1 MGVKLW
7 KWKTALLIICLAVT
21 TLKAIE
27 YYRDLEWCE
36 RDLQIQVE
44 KSSDEHLNDQKTM
57 EKWTPS
63 QYIDNLN
70 DDYKRLR
77 DELDNCKSRDKKNL
91 EELKEFVD
99 EIKKINKNH
108 INEVRELIDEKS
120 QIKDKHLQEIREMDS
135 KRNSEIQ
142 KLHNTHTEELKKC
155 DKERYEM
162 CTQQYESCKQDMLK
176 KQEEMKKACE
186 MMMHS
191 QNEKAND
198 NIKWVKEKLDQA
210 KRDQQNID
218 LAHKSCIAERT
229 KMERECQQLVNKY
242 SRCESDLEHCKSK
255 TCVGLKF
262 G

>member
-44 KSSDEHLNDQKTM
+44 KSSDEHLNDQKNM

-77 DELDNCKSRDKKNL
+77 DELVDCKSKNKKNL

-108 INEVRELIDEKS
+108 INEVRELIEEKS
-120 QIKDKHLQEIREMDS
+120 QIKDKHLQEIREMES
-135 KRNSEIQ
+135 KHKSEIQ
-142 KLHNTHTEELKKC
+142 KLHNTHTEELRKR
-155 DKERYEM
+155 DKERHEI

-176 KQEEMKKACE
+176 KQEEMKKE
-186 MMMHS
+186 HELMMRS
-191 QNEKAND
+191 QNEKAKD
-198 NIKWVKEKLDQA
+198 NINWMKDKLNQA
-210 KRDQQNID
+210 D
-218 LAHKSCIAERT
+218 LAYKSCIAERA
-229 KMERECQQLVNKY
+229 KRDRECQQIVNKY

-262 G
+262 S

>member
-1 MGVKLW
+1 MW

-27 YYRDLEWCE
+27 YYRELEWCE

-99 EIKKINKNH
+99 EIKKINDKH
-108 INEVRELIDEKS
+108 TNEVRDLTDEKS
-120 QIKDKHLQEIREMDS
+120 QIKDKHLKEIIEMES

-142 KLHNTHTEELKKC
+142 KLHNTHTEELRKR
-155 DKERYEM
+155 DKERHEIR
-162 CTQQYESCKQDMLK
+162 TQQCESCKQD
-176 KQEEMKKACE
+176 
-186 MMMHS
+186 S
-191 QNEKAND
+191 RS
-198 NIKWVKEKLDQA
+198 
-210 KRDQQNID
+210 KR
-218 LAHKSCIAERT
+218 R
-229 KMERECQQLVNKY
+229 
-242 SRCESDLEHCKSK
+242 
-255 TCVGLKF
+255 
-262 G
+262 